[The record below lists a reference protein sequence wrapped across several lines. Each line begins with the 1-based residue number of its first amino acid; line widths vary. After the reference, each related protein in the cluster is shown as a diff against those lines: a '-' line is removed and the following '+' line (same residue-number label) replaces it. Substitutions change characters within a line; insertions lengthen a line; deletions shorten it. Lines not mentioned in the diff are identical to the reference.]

1 MASGT
6 IKSEGI
12 YIGPWMG
19 INVSWNAIG
28 WTEANNIHNP
38 CTIPTKA
45 GYTFIGFIGLASQT
59 YRVIAPYYTGGNIY
73 FYAVSTDVTSTV
85 VGGYPVYV
93 KN

>member
-19 INVSWNAIG
+19 INVSWNKIG
-28 WTEANNIHNP
+28 WTEANNIDNP
-38 CTIPTKA
+38 FTVPTKT
-45 GYTFIGFIGLASQT
+45 GYTFIGFIGLTSQT
-59 YRVIAPYYTGGNIY
+59 YRVIAPYCKSGNIY
-73 FYAVSTDVTSTV
+73 FYAVGTDATSTV
-85 VGGYPVYV
+85 VGGHPVYV